1 MVCSAPVLFIIDILF
16 RTRYPPSMFVRVKD
30 KNNGKKSIQIVEAHR
45 SADKVS
51 QHIVRHVGQAFS
63 DREIEELKRLAE
75 SIIIEMKNNR
85 QPVLPMFSPE
95 EIYNSNCK
103 ECSDETVKVKNLRE
117 EQRVIEGIAD
127 VFGELHHNLGFDELI
142 KGTKQNAKW
151 NGILKSCIMA
161 RLANPVSKRRTA
173 SLLEEDYGI
182 KIPLDSIYKMMDHVF
197 AREEEIKKHISQ
209 TTLNLFQQKV
219 DVLLFD
225 VTTLYFESV
234 WANGVRDFGF
244 SKDCKFKE
252 VQVVLALV
260 TTTEG
265 LPISYEVFPG
275 NMYEGH
281 TLIEMVRKLKSDY
294 KVEHI
299 LLVADRAMFNED
311 NLKAM
316 DAESVEY
323 IVAAKL
329 KSFPKEMKK
338 QIIEENENSISDI
351 GEETH
356 LIYEHEYKSR
366 RLIVDY
372 STARA
377 GKDAIDRQ
385 RLIDRLIKKVKNGK
399 IKLKDIIPNHGTKK
413 YLQIIGGEAT
423 VNEAKIAEDSR
434 WDGIHGVIT
443 NIRKKPA
450 KDLLER
456 YGDLWRIEE
465 SFRINKHDLK
475 MRPIYHWTSRR
486 IKAHIAICFIAYTLA
501 KQATYRLGIQQTPMS
516 FGQLRNEL
524 LHVQSSVMID
534 VKTKKQYR
542 VPSHVT
548 ANQRKIYQ
556 VFGLKRSEVPSK
568 I

>member
-1 MVCSAPVLFIIDILF
+1 
-16 RTRYPPSMFVRVKD
+16 MFVRVKD
-30 KNNGKKSIQIVEAHR
+30 KNNGKKSVQIVEAHR
-45 SADKVS
+45 TANKVS
-51 QHIVRHVGQAFS
+51 QHIIRHVGQAFS
-63 DREIEELKRLAE
+63 NREVEELKRLAE
-75 SIIIEMKNNR
+75 SIIVEMKNNR
-85 QPVLPMFSPE
+85 QPVLPVFSPE
-95 EIYNSNCK
+95 EIYSSNRK
-103 ECSDETVKVKNLRE
+103 ECGNETVKVKNLRE

-127 VFGELHHNLGFDELI
+127 VFGQLHHNLGFDELI
-142 KGTKQNAKW
+142 RGTKQNARW
-151 NGILKSCIMA
+151 NEILKSCVMA
-161 RLANPVSKRRTA
+161 RLANPASKRRTA

-252 VQVVLALV
+252 VQVVLALI

-281 TLIEMVRKLKSDY
+281 TLIGMVRKLKSDY
-294 KVEHI
+294 EVEHI

-311 NLKAM
+311 NLKVM
-316 DAESVEY
+316 EGESVEY

-329 KSFPKEMKK
+329 KSLTKEMKK
-338 QIIEENENSISDI
+338 QIIEENENLILNIKD
-351 GEETH
+351 ETH

-377 GKDAIDRQ
+377 VKDAVDRQ
-385 RLIDRLIKKVKNGK
+385 RLIDRLMKKVKNGK
-399 IKLKDIIPNHGTKK
+399 IKLKDIIPNYGTKK
-413 YLQIIGGEAT
+413 YLQIKGGEAT
-423 VNEAKIAEDSR
+423 VNEAKINEDSK
-434 WDGIHGVIT
+434 WDGLHGIIT
-443 NIRKKPA
+443 NIREKPA
-450 KDLLER
+450 TELLER
-456 YGDLWRIEE
+456 YRNLWQIEE

-475 MRPIYHWTSRR
+475 MRPVYHWTTRR
-486 IKAHIAICFIAYTLA
+486 IRAHIAICFIAYTLA
-501 KQATYRLGIQQTPMS
+501 KQATYRLRIQQTPMS
-516 FGQLRNEL
+516 FEQLRNEL
-524 LHVQSSVMID
+524 LHVQSSMMID
-534 VKTKKQYR
+534 VKTRRQYR

-548 ANQRKIYQ
+548 ANQRKIYR